1 MLIDKLKDNQL
12 IARKAKNE
20 IATSLLTTLYSEAG
34 IVGKNN
40 GNRQTTDDEVISVIK
55 KFMKSANENKEIY
68 TKSNNQEKLKVI
80 DSEIIILNS
89 YLPESI
95 SEEKIGEAIN
105 EILTQQNLP
114 KEPASMGKIM
124 KELKNKF
131 GATLDGALA
140 SKIIKTTLSS

>member
-1 MLIDKLKDNQL
+1 MLIEKLKDDQL

-20 IATSLLTTLYSEAG
+20 VATSLLTTLYSEAV

-68 TKSNNQEKLKVI
+68 TKANNQERIKVI
-80 DSEIIILNS
+80 ETEIAILNS
-89 YLPESI
+89 YLPEGI
-95 SEEKIGEAIN
+95 SEENIVSAIA
-105 EILTQQNLP
+105 EILVQQNLP

-124 KELKNKF
+124 KELKNRF
-131 GATLDGALA
+131 GANLDGAIA
-140 SKIIKTTLSS
+140 SKIIKTSLS